1 MTVIWQLYNGY
12 ITVITG
18 MLYTV
23 YILLYNIT
31 IQYIYIYCYITV
43 YITVIWQLHNVILT
57 VIYSITVI

>member
-31 IQYIYIYCYITV
+31 IQYIYILLYNSIYNCYMTV
-43 YITVIWQLHNVILT
+43 T
-57 VIYSITVI
+57 